1 MYVIYLPVI
10 VAVLAPAYYFA
21 IHYWGDYP
29 ILDNYPK
36 EFFQILVVAWGGAL
50 LLFPL
55 MVRALHRFRACGHSF
70 GALHLILILHP
81 LGVIIRCWRF
91 LLSPCL
97 LPYYRYFLLLSPF
110 GM

>member
-36 EFFQILVVAWGGAL
+36 SFFKYWSLLGAVL
-50 LLFPL
+50 YCY
-55 MVRALHRFRACGHSF
+55 FR
-70 GALHLILILHP
+70 
-81 LGVIIRCWRF
+81 
-91 LLSPCL
+91 
-97 LPYYRYFLLLSPF
+97 
-110 GM
+110 